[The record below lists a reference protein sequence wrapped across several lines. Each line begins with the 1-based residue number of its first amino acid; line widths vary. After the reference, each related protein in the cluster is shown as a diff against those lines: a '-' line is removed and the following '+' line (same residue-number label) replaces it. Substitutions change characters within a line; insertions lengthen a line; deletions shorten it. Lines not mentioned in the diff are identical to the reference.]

1 MQAWKRY
8 TQNEF
13 ETSNP
18 IKNTIYIYE
27 RCIIEFKKIDQAFA
41 GLHFSTADLLLD
53 KMEKIFEELKLQ
65 LNPEVDAELYEN
77 IYRLYTWI
85 SEQIREMQVLRQAVN
100 IDPII
105 HVITQLKEG
114 YEGVMQYAKNDHYL
128 G

>member
-65 LNPEVDAELYEN
+65 LNPEADTELYEN

-114 YEGVMQYAKNDHYL
+114 YEGVMQHAKSDNYL

>member
-8 TQNEF
+8 TQNELN
-13 ETSNP
+13 TSNP

-27 RCIIEFKKIDQAFA
+27 RCIIEFKKLDKALA
-41 GLHFSTADLLLD
+41 KLHFSEADLILD

-65 LNPEVDAELYEN
+65 LNPEAGQELYDN
-77 IYRLYTWI
+77 IFGLYEWI
-85 SEQIREMQVLRQAVN
+85 SEQIRQMQLLKQPVN
-100 IDPII
+100 IDTII

-114 YEGVMQYAKNDHYL
+114 YEGVIKHESNKDTF